1 MERKINKLKYGSI
14 IPVLK
19 YRFGNNP
26 LKKISAQIHPKVLFF
41 NLEPILNNI
50 TGNITERTALGSLAE
65 KLLIPNIFM
74 EITCNQKYNGGFSW
88 NGSKLTMTWKKLL
101 ETIISLE
108 DSAKLISSQSNKL
121 KHPIEGNTKTIA

>member
-26 LKKISAQIHPKVLFF
+26 LKKISDQTHPKVLFF

-50 TGNITERTALGSLAE
+50 TGKTIVRTAFGSLAE
-65 KLLIPNIFM
+65 KLLTPKIFM
-74 EITCNQKYNGGFSW
+74 EITCNQKYNGGFS
-88 NGSKLTMTWKKLL
+88 
-101 ETIISLE
+101 
-108 DSAKLISSQSNKL
+108 
-121 KHPIEGNTKTIA
+121 

>member
-26 LKKISAQIHPKVLFF
+26 LKKISDQIHPNVLLF

-50 TGNITERTALGSLAE
+50 TGYKIVRTAFGILAE
-65 KLLIPNIFM
+65 KLLIPKIFM
-74 EITCNQKYNGGFSW
+74 EIT
-88 NGSKLTMTWKKLL
+88 
-101 ETIISLE
+101 
-108 DSAKLISSQSNKL
+108 
-121 KHPIEGNTKTIA
+121 

>member
-74 EITCNQKYNGGFSW
+74 EITCNQKYNGGFS
-88 NGSKLTMTWKKLL
+88 
-101 ETIISLE
+101 
-108 DSAKLISSQSNKL
+108 
-121 KHPIEGNTKTIA
+121 